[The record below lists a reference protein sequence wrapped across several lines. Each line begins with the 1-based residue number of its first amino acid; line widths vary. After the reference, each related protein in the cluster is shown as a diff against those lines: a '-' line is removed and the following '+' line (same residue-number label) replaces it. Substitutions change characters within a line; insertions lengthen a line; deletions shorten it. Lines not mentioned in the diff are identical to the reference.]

1 MLLLFLIKNL
11 IRWRKF
17 CHNYFPVMTLISLEI
32 FVFNARLPSLK
43 GIWLQGLED
52 MGIEKDDLVEIVIE
66 SVLQRKYYYIFI

>member
-1 MLLLFLIKNL
+1 
-11 IRWRKF
+11 
-17 CHNYFPVMTLISLEI
+17 MTLISLEI